1 MKLGLYFTMD
11 KFLEFLLELLYLI
24 NFGSMIFFS
33 AWVINDYTSR
43 FSNPN
48 RIRER
53 IQELESKPVVSS
65 NWHKDYYAN
74 ETKELRN
81 RLKKHNRIK
90 ALAIISI
97 ITFAIFTNLTSF

>member
-11 KFLEFLLELLYLI
+11 EFLEFLLKLMYLI

-33 AWVINDYTSR
+33 AWVLNDYSSR
-43 FSNPN
+43 FSPN

-53 IQELESKPVVSS
+53 IQDIESRPVTSS
-65 NWHKDYYAN
+65 DWHRDYHAR